1 MITVTIRKNK
11 AEEYE
16 LVQAIGHAGYASS
29 GYDIVCSAV
38 SVLFINTLNAIE
50 VFTCDKDKMK
60 IVTNEEE
67 GLIDC
72 RFENGLSKETV
83 LLLDTL
89 VLGLESISEQY
100 SNKYFRLITEEV

>member
-1 MITVTIRKNK
+1 MITVTIQKDEAK
-11 AEEYE
+11 DYK
-16 LVQAIGHAGYASS
+16 LVQAIGHAGYAEF
-29 GYDIVCSAV
+29 GKDIVCSAV
-38 SVLFINTLNAIE
+38 SILFINTLNAIE
-50 VFTCDKDKMK
+50 AFTCDADKMH

-72 RFENGLSKETV
+72 RFDSMLSKETV

-89 VLGLESISEQY
+89 VLGLNKVAEQY